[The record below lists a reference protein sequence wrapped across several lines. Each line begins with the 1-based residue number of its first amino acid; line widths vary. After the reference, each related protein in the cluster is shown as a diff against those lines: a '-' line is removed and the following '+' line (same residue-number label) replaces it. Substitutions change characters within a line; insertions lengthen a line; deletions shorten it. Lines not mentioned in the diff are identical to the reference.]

1 LPAAVLNDEATVTD
15 ATSAAITGGGSLTYR
30 YIMVGWTKFG
40 GSGGS
45 VSTLQAETIDFYN
58 RTFTSGGII
67 NQSDL
72 LVLISLLLMVSGWW
86 QAQKICVYFKTN
98 GGVASAIIK
107 LKNPT
112 NITTNYNCG
121 IYMILVFFR
130 KKRKY

>member
-15 ATSAAITGGGSLTYR
+15 ATSAAVLTGGGSLTIPVWYN
-30 YIMVGWTKFG
+30 GTAWTKFGG

-72 LVLISLLLMVSGWW
+72 LAIDKFIVDGKSGWW
-86 QAQKICVYFKTN
+86 QAQKICVYFL
-98 GGVASAIIK
+98 K
-107 LKNPT
+107 LT
-112 NITTNYNCG
+112 E
-121 IYMILVFFR
+121 V
-130 KKRKY
+130 